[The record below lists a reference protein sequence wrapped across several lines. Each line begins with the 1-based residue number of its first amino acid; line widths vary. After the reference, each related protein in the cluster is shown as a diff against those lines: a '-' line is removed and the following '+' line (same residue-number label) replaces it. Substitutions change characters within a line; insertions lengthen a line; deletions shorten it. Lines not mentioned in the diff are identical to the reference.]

1 MASFGA
7 TGSGMLPEEI
17 EEYLGKIDTICESVV
32 VGRKAPDSDAIIL
45 TAVVFPAYDKFPT
58 GASEELIRESI
69 RNSINAMNRRL
80 PGFKQVK
87 AVEYRQTEFE
97 KTTSKKI
104 KRHLVK

>member
-1 MASFGA
+1 
-7 TGSGMLPEEI
+7 
-17 EEYLGKIDTICESVV
+17 
-32 VGRKAPDSDAIIL
+32 
-45 TAVVFPAYDKFPT
+45 
-58 GASEELIRESI
+58 
-69 RNSINAMNRRL
+69 MNRRL

>member
-1 MASFGA
+1 MSEHCMQCGRELTHDEIAIYKRMVNRGA
-7 TGSGMLPEEI
+7 K
-17 EEYLGKIDTICESVV
+17 EYLCITCFAK
-32 VGRKAPDSDAIIL
+32 
-45 TAVVFPAYDKFPT
+45 KFKV
-58 GASEELIRESI
+58 SEELIRESI